1 MTRQRAGIASWAASV
16 LLLITPGLASAVIP
30 TGTFEIDLGGNQSVW
45 LDAADDEDEFC
56 EGFAEGFG
64 GTLQSCSL
72 SMSIDAKG
80 KITGSFEVSA
90 QNGGLFIS
98 FDGPIKGK
106 LKGNGQTGLTDFSF
120 SMKLAGDANDGSMP
134 VDVSASVS
142 FAGQIT
148 GAGLASGSWSFNLC
162 AKGGACFS
170 DAGPPSRETFVGGG
184 WTLVLEIA
192 DLGGGKLGGSAA
204 AELGD
209 GTLCPYSISG
219 KYSAK
224 NDLASLKL
232 SPTNGTCSGTS
243 ISLKDV
249 QRASLLTAQMK
260 YKLFGQQGEPFVE
273 SVNP

>member
-1 MTRQRAGIASWAASV
+1 MPRQRAGIVPWATSV
-16 LLLITPGLASAVIP
+16 LLLLAPGLASAVIP
-30 TGTFEIDLGGNQSVW
+30 TGIFELDLGGNHSIW

-64 GTLQSCSL
+64 GTLQACSL

-80 KITGSFEVSA
+80 KITGAVEISA
-90 QNGGLFIS
+90 ENADLSIS
-98 FDGPIKGK
+98 LDGPIKGK

-120 SMKLAGDANDGSMP
+120 SMKLAGEASDGLMLA
-134 VDVSASVS
+134 DVNASAS
-142 FAGQIT
+142 FAGRIT
-148 GAGLASGSWSFNLC
+148 GAGVLTGDWSLKLC
-162 AKGGACFS
+162 TKGGGCLS
-170 DAGPPSRETFVGGG
+170 EMDTQTPETLDGGG

-219 KYSAK
+219 KYRAK

-232 SPTNGTCSGTS
+232 SPTNAACAGTS

-249 QRASLLTAQMK
+249 QLAGLLTAQMN
-260 YKLFGQQGEPFVE
+260 YKLFGQQGNTPVE
-273 SVNP
+273 SVDP